1 MRPEQIARSHATT
14 ASWESAQSWLKPAS
28 AAGTYCLEAEQ
39 MRMREMRTAEQIV
52 LDAFPGR
59 SYVTIIEVIGLVEA
73 LIAAADGADS
83 GTALAVPGRRGRG
96 AH

>member
-1 MRPEQIARSHATT
+1 
-14 ASWESAQSWLKPAS
+14 
-28 AAGTYCLEAEQ
+28 

-73 LIAAADGADS
+73 LLAAAGAS
-83 GTALAVPGRRGRG
+83 GSGAWRGCGSLAVPDRRRRGT
-96 AH
+96 H

>member
-1 MRPEQIARSHATT
+1 MTMH
-14 ASWESAQSWLKPAS
+14 
-28 AAGTYCLEAEQ
+28 
-39 MRMREMRTAEQIV
+39 EMRTAEQIV

-73 LIAAADGADS
+73 LIEAAGASDGGPS
-83 GTALAVPGRRGRG
+83 RGCGSLAVPSRRRRG